1 MGERRRE
8 VCFCTS
14 GYIRRR
20 KELIWQR
27 SCLLHQVR
35 SSSSG
40 LPRLV
45 YPPLLL
51 LLEDTITAG
60 LCAWSGGTPPIHMDA
75 GSWCC
80 TFLSP
85 QERMALERRIPTKLS
100 ALKDRLIA
108 AFDKSLYLSSHS
120 REIAWIPRSDTK
132 WKVHIRKVW
141 TFHGSFYKCNT
152 NKAGTL

>member
-1 MGERRRE
+1 M
-8 VCFCTS
+8 
-14 GYIRRR
+14 
-20 KELIWQR
+20 
-27 SCLLHQVR
+27 HQVC

-40 LPRLV
+40 LPWLA

-60 LCAWSGGTPPIHMDA
+60 LCAWSGGIPPIHKDT

-80 TFLSP
+80 TFRSP

-120 REIAWIPRSDTK
+120 REIAWTPRSDKNQKYTLEK
-132 WKVHIRKVW
+132 FEHCKEAFTSVIPAQQALCSSN
-141 TFHGSFYKCNT
+141 TSSFFY
-152 NKAGTL
+152 L